1 LLEGEEESLK
11 VEGGG
16 AMLAFLEGLRRKRKE
31 NRSLRTVMRGW
42 NAMKTV
48 DRKNQEH
55 ESDEMESEE
64 GKGGG

>member
-1 LLEGEEESLK
+1 
-11 VEGGG
+11 
-16 AMLAFLEGLRRKRKE
+16 MLAFLEGLRRKRKE